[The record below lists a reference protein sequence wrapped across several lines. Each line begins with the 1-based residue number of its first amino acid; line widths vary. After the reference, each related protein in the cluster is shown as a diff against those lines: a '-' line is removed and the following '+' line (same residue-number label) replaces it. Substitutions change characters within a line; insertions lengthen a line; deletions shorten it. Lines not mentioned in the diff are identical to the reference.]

1 MKFQKLPLYAL
12 LLGALVSAPAF
23 SQSSS
28 SSTSSWSTEEAPKA
42 TTPPANHDSTSVTL
56 GLPDFT
62 KVVEKTENS
71 VVNIRTMENISTRG
85 GRGGPGWSFQGDPD
99 AEEFFN
105 FFFGPDFFPEPF
117 SKRFGPGP
125 RDDHPNR
132 DFDRGSEDPKSKK
145 GEKQVPSGVGSGF
158 IISKD
163 GYIITNDHVVDKA
176 DKVIVTLNNGKEY
189 DAEVIGSD
197 KRTDLALI
205 KVDAK
210 DLEPIE
216 IGNSDA
222 LKKGQWVLAIGSPY
236 DLESTVTS
244 GIVSAINR
252 DTGDYLPFIQTDV
265 AINPGNSGGPLID
278 LQGKVVGVNSQIYT
292 RSGGSMG
299 ISFSIPINEAIN
311 VINQLKDTG
320 VVERS
325 RMGVTIGPIQEDVYK
340 ALGLSNN
347 KGALVSSVEK
357 NGPADRAG
365 IRAGDVILKFD
376 GKAINK
382 WTDLPRMV
390 GQTKPGKKTEIEIFR
405 LGKSETL
412 AVTVEAMESKGIKFG
427 KNKKPEVKQ
436 DNKLGLS
443 VVALDSKQRDRLNI
457 KGGVQVFELTD
468 DAKEA
473 GFMKDDIILTVN
485 NVDVSTVEEFNEVAN
500 SLPKDKVVAVL
511 VLRDKMTQWIT
522 TTPSK

>member
-1 MKFQKLPLYAL
+1 MKFQKLPIYAL
-12 LLGALVSAPAF
+12 LLGALVSAPAI
-23 SQSSS
+23 SQNSS
-28 SSTSSWSTEEAPKA
+28 SSTSSWGTPAQTETDALTKFPAQST
-42 TTPPANHDSTSVTL
+42 NL

-71 VVNIRTMENISTRG
+71 VVNIRTMETISTRG
-85 GRGGPGWSFQGDPD
+85 RGRSGPGWSFQGDPD
-99 AEEFFN
+99 AEEFFE

-125 RDDHPNR
+125 NDRDSD
-132 DFDRGSEDPKSKK
+132 KSRPKK
-145 GEKQVPSGVGSGF
+145 GDRQVPSGVGSGF

-163 GYIITNDHVVDKA
+163 GYIITNDHVVDRA

-189 DAEVIGSD
+189 DAEVVGTD

-205 KVDAK
+205 KIDAK
-210 DLEPIE
+210 DLDPIE

-278 LQGKVVGVNSQIYT
+278 LEGKVVGVNSQIYT

-320 VVERS
+320 TVERS
-325 RMGVTIGPIQEDVYK
+325 RIGVAIGPLQEDVYK
-340 ALGLSNN
+340 ALGLPND
-347 KGALVSSVEK
+347 KGALVSSVERD
-357 NGPADRAG
+357 GPADKAG

-376 GKAINK
+376 GKTINK

-390 GQTKPGKKTEIEIFR
+390 GQTKPGKKTDIEIFR
-405 LGKSETL
+405 RGKNETL
-412 AVTVEAMESKGIKFG
+412 SVTVEAIESKGIKS
-427 KNKKPEVKQ
+427 KKTKKPEVKQ
-436 DNKLGLS
+436 ENKLGLS
-443 VVALDSKQRDRLNI
+443 VEALDKKQRENLNI
-457 KGGVQVFELTD
+457 NGGVLVYDLTD
-468 DAKEA
+468 EAKEA
-473 GFMKDDIILTVN
+473 GFMKNDIILTVN
-485 NVDVSTVEEFNEVAN
+485 NVDISTVEGFNEVAKD
-500 SLPKDKVVAVL
+500 LPKDKVVAVL

-522 TTPSK
+522 TKPNK